1 MRSTKKTMA
10 GIIVMMVIPEGEY
23 EVNEEDNAGDN
34 CDHPKSNSG
43 LRGGWVGGWGW
54 IKIAQ
59 FTAHK
64 HHPSSSSIS

>member
-1 MRSTKKTMA
+1 MS
-10 GIIVMMVIPEGEY
+10 GIIVIMVIPEGEY

-34 CDHPKSNSG
+34 RDHPKSHSA
-43 LRGGWVGGWGW
+43 LRGGWGW

-64 HHPSSSSIS
+64 HPPPFPPFLNVT